1 MKVMVTF
8 LCLLMPTL
16 VIAQK
21 YPAMNEADMQQMM
34 QQMGQMQSCME
45 KVDQAKLQALGERSQ
60 QMEAEIKSLCT
71 SGKRDEAQQK
81 AIAFGREIANDAAMK
96 AMMKCTEGM
105 QSMMPEMPFKGLDE
119 ETADQQICDLM

>member
-1 MKVMVTF
+1 MKVMLTF

-16 VIAQK
+16 VFAQK

>member
-1 MKVMVTF
+1 MKVMPTF

-16 VIAQK
+16 VFAQK

>member
-1 MKVMVTF
+1 MKQLLVFAFALTPLVTF
-8 LCLLMPTL
+8 
-16 VIAQK
+16 AQN

-45 KVDQAKLQALGERSQ
+45 KVDQAQLQALAERSQ
-60 QMEAEIKSLCT
+60 QMETEVKSLCA

-105 QSMMPEMPFKGLDE
+105 RSMMPEMPFKGLDE
-119 ETADQQICDLM
+119 EAADQQICDLM